1 MLYILGVF
9 TSRNE
14 TLYFF
19 NMLKK
24 NGCYCDIIST
34 PNDLGKTC
42 GISVRFKENCLTL
55 ARALIQ
61 SQPFRTFFGFF
72 KINIINERNVIT
84 RL

>member
-1 MLYILGVF
+1 MSYILGVF

-34 PNDLGKTC
+34 PNDLDTV
-42 GISVRFKENCLTL
+42 GIIKN
-55 ARALIQ
+55 Q
-61 SQPFRTFFGFF
+61 Y
-72 KINIINERNVIT
+72 
-84 RL
+84 

>member
-1 MLYILGVF
+1 MSYILGVF

-42 GISVRFKENCLTL
+42 GISVRFRENCLTL
-55 ARALIQ
+55 ARTLMQ
-61 SQPFRTFFGFF
+61 GQPFRTFFGFF
-72 KINIINERNVIT
+72 KVSVIHGKQLIS
-84 RL
+84 RI